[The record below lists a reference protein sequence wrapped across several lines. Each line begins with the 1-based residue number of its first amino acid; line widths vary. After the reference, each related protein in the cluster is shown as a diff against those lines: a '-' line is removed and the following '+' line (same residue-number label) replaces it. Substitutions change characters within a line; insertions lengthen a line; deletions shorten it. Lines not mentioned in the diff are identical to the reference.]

1 MTLIDLQNSTVL
13 VTGGSRGIGEAIA
26 RTLHQAGASIL
37 LHYSQGE
44 AGANQIA
51 ADLGHERVYL
61 VQADLAVPGAASA
74 LWQKALAQGG
84 AINAVVN
91 NAATM
96 PAAAITDPWDSWS
109 AAWQDTLQVNLVAMA
124 DLCREAICHFQSQGG
139 GTLVNLASRAAF
151 RGDGPEF
158 MAYAASKGG
167 VIGLTRS
174 IAKGFAQDGVRAYA
188 IAPGF
193 VRTDRIEQVMA
204 ERGAEYVT
212 RDIPMGAPAEPQDI
226 ANLVAFLVAGLAP
239 HATGATFDVNG
250 ASYFH

>member
-1 MTLIDLQNSTVL
+1 MTLIDLQGSTVL

-26 RTLHQAGASIL
+26 RTLHKSGAAIL

-44 AGANQIA
+44 AEANQIA
-51 ADLGHERVYL
+51 ADLGYERIHV
-61 VQADLAVPGAASA
+61 VQADLAVPGAALA
-74 LWQKALAQGG
+74 LWQQALAQCDV
-84 AINAVVN
+84 INAVVN
-91 NAATM
+91 NAAIM
-96 PAAAITDPWDSWS
+96 PTAAITDPWEQWS
-109 AAWQDTLQVNLVAMA
+109 TAWQNTLQVNLIAMA
-124 DLCREAICHFQSQGG
+124 DLCREAVRHFQAQGG

-151 RGDGPEF
+151 RGDGPEY

-174 IAKGFAQDGVRAYA
+174 LAKGFAQDGVRAYA

-226 ANLVAFLVAGLAP
+226 ANLAAFLIAGLAP